1 MPAKLREKDFDLN
14 NDEQITVD
22 EIALKERIEQL
33 EQQSEKSDSQRKM
46 AWVAIVSMIGYVI
59 LVFSPLVPQ
68 EKVTTLANISDV
80 FFVAMASIVGAF
92 MGFTSW
98 VARK

>member
-1 MPAKLREKDFDLN
+1 MPKLRERDFDLN
-14 NDEQITVD
+14 HDEKITID

-33 EQQSEKSDSQRKM
+33 EQQAEKADSQRRM
-46 AWVAIVSMIGYVI
+46 AWVAIVSMIGFTVFM
-59 LVFSPLVPQ
+59 FSPFVPQ
-68 EKVTTLANISDV
+68 EKATTLANISDV